1 MLLRLATEFE
11 EVVSKMVDGHTV
23 KPMGDEQ
30 VKDDDMQAIQALM
43 TRLVE
48 AMNKLISV
56 NKTPVLVI
64 DGLDKLSTLSQI
76 RKVTRQKAIIH
87 SNNKT
92 EPTSSRKSLHTGL
105 MKSFFSLTIHFIVD
119 MFSRGITFKL
129 YMKTIC
135 F

>member
-76 RKVTRQKAIIH
+76 RKVTRPKAIIH

-105 MKSFFSLTIHFIVD
+105 MKSFFSVTIHFIVD
-119 MFSRGITFKL
+119 MFS
-129 YMKTIC
+129 
-135 F
+135 

>member
-92 EPTSSRKSLHTGL
+92 EPISSRKPLHTGI
-105 MKSFFSLTIHFIVD
+105 MKSLFSVTIHFIVD
-119 MFSRGITFKL
+119 MFSSTCTHKDRA
-129 YMKTIC
+129 
-135 F
+135 